1 MSALTR
7 ARNRNTQYTGSL
19 STLCC
24 FLPFGFL
31 RLPLLGHVITPARV
45 SATRPEYSQMR
56 SRARGSPRPFEVF
69 DQGAEVVRW
78 LVGG

>member
-31 RLPLLGHVITPARV
+31 RLTLFGHVITSARFSYAARV
-45 SATRPEYSQMR
+45 QPIKKPSQR
-56 SRARGSPRPFEVF
+56 EPRAFEVS
-69 DQGAEVVRW
+69 DQGAGIGRW